1 MFATQHL
8 PNNSPSVNPL
18 FPTSTTPR
26 YNRIMVYGTNTG
38 LDAYA
43 TATGRTLSGD
53 ADVARTVAS
62 AYIDGL
68 YWSRFIGAPED
79 TYGDAW
85 PRTGI
90 SGVTDVPER
99 VENATYEAA
108 LLYDADSSALTAGG
122 VSNNGS
128 GAVASEKVDV
138 LSVSYHA
145 PMNDRSM
152 ADDSVIDNAPRYD
165 TIEALLRPFLR
176 SGWGASVAAFVV

>member
-1 MFATQHL
+1 MA
-8 PNNSPSVNPL
+8 
-18 FPTSTTPR
+18 
-26 YNRIMVYGTNTG
+26 YGTNTG
-38 LDAYA
+38 LTAYA
-43 TATGRTLSGD
+43 TATGRTISGD

-62 AYIDGL
+62 AYLDGL
-68 YWSRFIGAPED
+68 YWDRYIGQPVD

-90 SGVTDVPER
+90 TGITDVPER
-99 VENATYEAA
+99 VESATYEAA
-108 LLYDADSSALTAGG
+108 LLYDADPSALTAGG

-145 PMNDRSM
+145 PMNSDSM
-152 ADDSVIDNAPRYD
+152 ADDSVVDNTPRYD

>member
-1 MFATQHL
+1 MA
-8 PNNSPSVNPL
+8 
-18 FPTSTTPR
+18 
-26 YNRIMVYGTNTG
+26 YGTNTG
-38 LDAYA
+38 LTAYA
-43 TATGRTLSGD
+43 TATGRTLTGD

-62 AYIDGL
+62 TYLDGL
-68 YWSRFIGAPED
+68 YWDRYIGQPVDA
-79 TYGDAW
+79 YGDAW

-90 SGVTDVPER
+90 TGVTDVPER
-99 VENATYEAA
+99 VEDATYEAA
-108 LLYDADSSALTAGG
+108 LLYDADPSALTAGG

-152 ADDSVIDNAPRYD
+152 ADDSVIDNTPRYD

-176 SGWGASVAAFVV
+176 QGWGAAAAAFVV

>member
-1 MFATQHL
+1 MA
-8 PNNSPSVNPL
+8 
-18 FPTSTTPR
+18 
-26 YNRIMVYGTNTG
+26 YGTNTG
-38 LDAYA
+38 LTAYA
-43 TATGRTLSGD
+43 TATGRTLTGD

-62 AYIDGL
+62 AYLDGL
-68 YWSRFIGAPED
+68 YWDRYIGQPVD

-90 SGVTDVPER
+90 TGVTDVPER
-99 VENATYEAA
+99 VADATYEAA
-108 LLYDADSSALTAGG
+108 LLYDADPSALTSGS

-128 GAVASEKVDV
+128 GVIASEKVDV

-152 ADDSVIDNAPRYD
+152 ADDSVIDNTPRYD

-176 SGWGASVAAFVV
+176 QGWGAAAAAFVV